1 MVVHHLSKRQDYD
14 DHLDAVS
21 SSTGF
26 TGAAD
31 TILIL
36 ANGPQGPTLYGKGRD
51 IEEIETALRFDR
63 ARGLWTA
70 LGDATEVR
78 RTDERKA
85 ILDALRE
92 SCDPLSPT
100 AITTLTGMKGPNV
113 RKLLEKMVKAGELF
127 KAGRGKYSH
136 LDHQPAAKT
145 E

>member
-1 MVVHHLSKRQDYD
+1 MDGSRR
-14 DHLDAVS
+14 
-21 SSTGF
+21 
-26 TGAAD
+26 
-31 TILIL
+31 
-36 ANGPQGPTLYGKGRD
+36 RD
-51 IEEIETALRFDR
+51 
-63 ARGLWTA
+63 
-70 LGDATEVR
+70 
-78 RTDERKA
+78 TDERKA

>member
-1 MVVHHLSKRQDYD
+1 VARSNPTQSALWPEGLGVTVSPAPGPLSFSALVR
-14 DHLDAVS
+14 S
-21 SSTGF
+21 
-26 TGAAD
+26 
-31 TILIL
+31 
-36 ANGPQGPTLYGKGRD
+36 KGRD
-51 IEEIETALRFDR
+51 IEEIEN
-63 ARGLWTA
+63 
-70 LGDATEVR
+70 GDATEVR

-113 RKLLEKMVKAGELF
+113 RKLLEKMVKAGEIF